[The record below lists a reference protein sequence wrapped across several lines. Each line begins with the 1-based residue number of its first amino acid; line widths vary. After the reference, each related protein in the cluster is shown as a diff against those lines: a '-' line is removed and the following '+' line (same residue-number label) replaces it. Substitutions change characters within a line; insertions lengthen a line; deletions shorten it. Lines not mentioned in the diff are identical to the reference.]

1 MSQNQKKHLI
11 KVVFLATTGFFILVC
26 QDSTA
31 KYLGTMMPLNQI
43 LWGRFFFHFVMI
55 LILFAILKP
64 KINLKNNFKINIVRS
79 ILMVFA
85 TFFFIHSLQ
94 KFDLVDL
101 YVVFFSA
108 PLIVSVLSAIFL
120 KDVLSAKGIILMLL
134 SFGCI
139 IYSMSPGMKI
149 LSLDLIFPLVPPIC
163 WALYQ
168 FFTKFIS
175 GSNNPLV
182 AVFYAAVVGAITF
195 TIYVIF
201 NWTPIENGNLWI
213 GLIILGVLGFTS
225 HLLIIFAIQLSN
237 LSFVTNFQYSQ
248 LIWSTLINFYIF
260 GVPFNF
266 NKSVGV
272 VGIIIFGILFIH
284 TEGKKNNNK
293 LNKI

>member
-1 MSQNQKKHLI
+1 MNFLKNKSI
-11 KVVFLATTGFFILVC
+11 TKVIILSISGFFILVC

-31 KYLGTMMPLNQI
+31 KYLGTLMPLNQVI
-43 LWGRFFFHFVMI
+43 WGRFFFHFVII

-64 KINLKNNFKINIVRS
+64 KLNLKRNFNINIIRS

-94 KFDLVDL
+94 KFDLVDI

-108 PLIVSVLSAIFL
+108 PLIVSILTALFL
-120 KDVLSAKGIILMLL
+120 KDILSSKGIILMLL

-139 IYSMSPGMKI
+139 IYSMSPSMKV
-149 LSLDLIFPLVPPIC
+149 LSLDLIFPLVPPVC

-175 GSNNPLV
+175 GNNDPLV
-182 AVFYAAVVGAITF
+182 ALFYAAVVGAIVF
-195 TIYVIF
+195 SIYVMLD
-201 NWTPIENGNLWI
+201 WTPIDNKKLWI
-213 GLIILGVLGFTS
+213 WLIFLGVLGFTS

-260 GVPFNF
+260 GVPFDF
-266 NKSVGV
+266 NKTFGV
-272 VGIIIFGILFIH
+272 IGIIVFGVLFVQA
-284 TEGKKNNNK
+284 ESRKK
-293 LNKI
+293 KISS

>member
-1 MSQNQKKHLI
+1 MSKNQKIHLI
-11 KVVFLATTGFFILVC
+11 KVIFLATTGFFILVC

-31 KYLGTMMPLNQI
+31 KYLGTMMPLNQVI
-43 LWGRFFFHFVMI
+43 WGRFFFHFIMI

-85 TFFFIHSLQ
+85 TFFFVHSLQ
-94 KFDLVDL
+94 KFDLVDI

-108 PLIVSVLSAIFL
+108 PLIVSILSALFL
-120 KDVLSAKGIILMLL
+120 KDVLSSKGVILMLL
-134 SFGCI
+134 SFSCI
-139 IYSMSPGMKI
+139 IYSMSPSMKI
-149 LSLDLIFPLVPPIC
+149 LSLDLIFPLIPPIC

-175 GSNNPLV
+175 GNNNPLV
-182 AVFYAAVVGAITF
+182 ALFYAAVVGATTF

-201 NWTPIENGNLWI
+201 KWTPIENGNLWI
-213 GLIILGVLGFTS
+213 GLIFLGVLGFTS

-266 NKSVGV
+266 NKTIGM

-284 TEGKKNNNK
+284 TEGKKNNNE

>member
-1 MSQNQKKHLI
+1 MNFLKNKSI
-11 KVVFLATTGFFILVC
+11 TKVIILSISGFFILVC

-31 KYLGTMMPLNQI
+31 KYLGTLMPLNQVI
-43 LWGRFFFHFVMI
+43 WGRFFFHFIII
-55 LILFAILKP
+55 LILFALLKP
-64 KINLKNNFKINIVRS
+64 KLNLKRNFKINIIRS

-94 KFDLVDL
+94 KFDLVDI

-108 PLIVSVLSAIFL
+108 PLIVSILTALFL
-120 KDVLSAKGIILMLL
+120 KDILSSKGIILMLL

-139 IYSMSPGMKI
+139 IYSMSPSMKV
-149 LSLDLIFPLVPPIC
+149 LSLDLIFPLVPPVC

-175 GSNNPLV
+175 GNNDPLV
-182 AVFYAAVVGAITF
+182 ALFYAAVVGAIVF
-195 TIYVIF
+195 SIYVMLD
-201 NWTPIENGNLWI
+201 WTPIENKKLWI
-213 GLIILGVLGFTS
+213 WLVFLGVLGFTS

-260 GVPFNF
+260 GVPFDF
-266 NKSVGV
+266 NKTFGV
-272 VGIIIFGILFIH
+272 IGIIVFGVLFVQA
-284 TEGKKNNNK
+284 ESRKK
-293 LNKI
+293 KISS

>member
-1 MSQNQKKHLI
+1 MNFLKNKSI
-11 KVVFLATTGFFILVC
+11 TKVIILSISGFFILVC

-31 KYLGTMMPLNQI
+31 KYLGTLMPLNQVI
-43 LWGRFFFHFVMI
+43 WGRFFFHFVII

-64 KINLKNNFKINIVRS
+64 KLNLKSNFKINIIRS

-94 KFDLVDL
+94 KFDLVDI

-108 PLIVSVLSAIFL
+108 PLIVSILTALFL
-120 KDVLSAKGIILMLL
+120 KDILSSKGIILMLL

-139 IYSMSPGMKI
+139 IYSMSPSMKV
-149 LSLDLIFPLVPPIC
+149 LSLDLIFPLVPPVC

-168 FFTKFIS
+168 FYTKFIS
-175 GSNNPLV
+175 CNNDHLV
-182 AVFYAAVVGAITF
+182 ALFYAAVVGAIVF
-195 TIYVIF
+195 SIYVMLD
-201 NWTPIENGNLWI
+201 WTPIENKRLWVW
-213 GLIILGVLGFTS
+213 LIFLGVLGFTS

-260 GVPFNF
+260 GVPFDF
-266 NKSVGV
+266 NKTFGV
-272 VGIIIFGILFIH
+272 IGIIVFGVLFVQA
-284 TEGKKNNNK
+284 ESRKK
-293 LNKI
+293 KISS

>member
-1 MSQNQKKHLI
+1 MNFLKNKSI
-11 KVVFLATTGFFILVC
+11 TKVIILSISGFFILVC

-31 KYLGTMMPLNQI
+31 KYLGTLMPLNQVI
-43 LWGRFFFHFVMI
+43 WGRFFFHFVII
-55 LILFAILKP
+55 LILFVILKP
-64 KINLKNNFKINIVRS
+64 KLNLKSNFKINIIRS

-94 KFDLVDL
+94 KFDLVDI

-108 PLIVSVLSAIFL
+108 PLIVSILTALFL
-120 KDVLSAKGIILMLL
+120 KDIRSSKGIILMLL

-139 IYSMSPGMKI
+139 IYSMSPSMKV
-149 LSLDLIFPLVPPIC
+149 LSLDLIFPLVPTVC

-175 GSNNPLV
+175 GNNDPLV
-182 AVFYAAVVGAITF
+182 ALFYAAVVGAIVF
-195 TIYVIF
+195 SIYVMLD
-201 NWTPIENGNLWI
+201 WTPIENKKLWI
-213 GLIILGVLGFTS
+213 WLVFLGVLGFTS

-260 GVPFNF
+260 GVPFDF
-266 NKSVGV
+266 NKTFGV
-272 VGIIIFGILFIH
+272 IGIIVFGVLFVQA
-284 TEGKKNNNK
+284 ESRKK
-293 LNKI
+293 KISS

>member
-1 MSQNQKKHLI
+1 MNFLKNKSI
-11 KVVFLATTGFFILVC
+11 TKVIILSISGFFILVC

-31 KYLGTMMPLNQI
+31 KYLGTLMPLNQVI
-43 LWGRFFFHFVMI
+43 WGRFFFHFVII
-55 LILFAILKP
+55 LVLFAILNP
-64 KINLKNNFKINIVRS
+64 KLNLKSNFKINIIRS

-94 KFDLVDL
+94 KFDLVDI

-108 PLIVSVLSAIFL
+108 PLIVSILTALFL
-120 KDVLSAKGIILMLL
+120 KDILSSKGIILMLL

-139 IYSMSPGMKI
+139 IYSMSPSMKV
-149 LSLDLIFPLVPPIC
+149 LSLDLIFPLVPPVC

-175 GSNNPLV
+175 GNNDPLV
-182 AVFYAAVVGAITF
+182 ALFYAAVVGAIVF
-195 TIYVIF
+195 SIYVMLD
-201 NWTPIENGNLWI
+201 WTPIENKKLWI
-213 GLIILGVLGFTS
+213 WLVFLGVLGFTS

-260 GVPFNF
+260 GVPFDF
-266 NKSVGV
+266 NKTFGV
-272 VGIIIFGILFIH
+272 IGIIVFGVLFVQA
-284 TEGKKNNNK
+284 ESRKRKVSS
-293 LNKI
+293 

>member
-1 MSQNQKKHLI
+1 MSKNQKIYLI
-11 KVVFLATTGFFILVC
+11 KVIFLATTGFFILVC

-31 KYLGTMMPLNQI
+31 KYLGTMMPLNQVI
-43 LWGRFFFHFVMI
+43 WGRFFFHFIMI

-85 TFFFIHSLQ
+85 TFFFVHSLQ
-94 KFDLVDL
+94 KFDLVDI

-108 PLIVSVLSAIFL
+108 PLIVSVLSALFL
-120 KDVLSAKGIILMLL
+120 KDVLSSKGIILMLL
-134 SFGCI
+134 SFSCI
-139 IYSMSPGMKI
+139 IYSMSPSMKI
-149 LSLDLIFPLVPPIC
+149 FSLDLIFPLIPPIC

-175 GSNNPLV
+175 GNNNPLV
-182 AVFYAAVVGAITF
+182 ALFYAAVVGATTF
-195 TIYVIF
+195 TIYLIF
-201 NWTPIENGNLWI
+201 NWTPIENANLWI
-213 GLIILGVLGFTS
+213 GLVILGVLGFTS

-260 GVPFNF
+260 GVPFDF
-266 NKSVGV
+266 NKSVGI
-272 VGIIIFGILFIH
+272 VGIIIFGILFVH
-284 TEGKKNNNK
+284 TEGKKN
-293 LNKI
+293 KIKN

>member
-1 MSQNQKKHLI
+1 MNFLKNKSI
-11 KVVFLATTGFFILVC
+11 TKVIILSISGFFILVC

-31 KYLGTMMPLNQI
+31 KYLGTLMPLNQVI
-43 LWGRFFFHFVMI
+43 WGRFFFHFVII

-64 KINLKNNFKINIVRS
+64 KLNLKRNFNINIIRS

-94 KFDLVDL
+94 KFDLVDI

-108 PLIVSVLSAIFL
+108 PLIVSILTALFL
-120 KDVLSAKGIILMLL
+120 KDILSPKGIILMLL

-139 IYSMSPGMKI
+139 IYSMSPSMKVI
-149 LSLDLIFPLVPPIC
+149 SVDLIFPLVPPVC

-175 GSNNPLV
+175 GNNDPLV
-182 AVFYAAVVGAITF
+182 ALFYAAILGTIVF
-195 TIYVIF
+195 SIYVILD
-201 NWTPIENGNLWI
+201 WTPIENKKLWVW
-213 GLIILGVLGFTS
+213 LIFLGGLGFAS

-260 GVPFNF
+260 GVPFDF
-266 NKSVGV
+266 NKTFGV
-272 VGIIIFGILFIH
+272 IGIIVFGVLFVQA
-284 TEGKKNNNK
+284 ESRKKK
-293 LNKI
+293 LSS

>member
-1 MSQNQKKHLI
+1 MNFLKNKSI
-11 KVVFLATTGFFILVC
+11 TKVIILSISGFFILVC

-31 KYLGTMMPLNQI
+31 KYLGTLMPLNQVI
-43 LWGRFFFHFVMI
+43 WGRFFFHFVII

-64 KINLKNNFKINIVRS
+64 KLNLKSNFKINIIRS

-94 KFDLVDL
+94 KFDLVDI

-108 PLIVSVLSAIFL
+108 PLIVSILTALFL
-120 KDVLSAKGIILMLL
+120 KDILSSKGIILMLL

-139 IYSMSPGMKI
+139 IYSMSPSMKV
-149 LSLDLIFPLVPPIC
+149 LSLDLIFPLVPPVC

-175 GSNNPLV
+175 GNNDPLV
-182 AVFYAAVVGAITF
+182 ALFYAAVVGAIVF
-195 TIYVIF
+195 SIYVMLD
-201 NWTPIENGNLWI
+201 WTPIENKRLWAW
-213 GLIILGVLGFTS
+213 LIFLGVLGFTS
-225 HLLIIFAIQLSN
+225 HLLIIFSIQLSN

-260 GVPFNF
+260 GVPFDF
-266 NKSVGV
+266 NKTFGV
-272 VGIIIFGILFIH
+272 IGIIVFGVLFVQA
-284 TEGKKNNNK
+284 ESRKK
-293 LNKI
+293 KISS

>member
-1 MSQNQKKHLI
+1 MNLLKNKSI
-11 KVVFLATTGFFILVC
+11 TKVIILSISGFFILVC

-31 KYLGTMMPLNQI
+31 KYLGTLMPLNQVI
-43 LWGRFFFHFVMI
+43 WGRFFFHFVII

-64 KINLKNNFKINIVRS
+64 KLNLKSNFKINIIRS

-94 KFDLVDL
+94 KFDLVDI

-108 PLIVSVLSAIFL
+108 PLIVSILTALFL
-120 KDVLSAKGIILMLL
+120 KDILSSKGIILMLL

-139 IYSMSPGMKI
+139 IYSMSPTMKV
-149 LSLDLIFPLVPPIC
+149 LSLDLIFPLVPPVC

-175 GSNNPLV
+175 GNNDPLV
-182 AVFYAAVVGAITF
+182 ALFYAAVVGAIVF
-195 TIYVIF
+195 SIYVMLD
-201 NWTPIENGNLWI
+201 WTPIENKRLWVW
-213 GLIILGVLGFTS
+213 LIFLGVLGFTS

-260 GVPFNF
+260 GVPFDF
-266 NKSVGV
+266 NKTFGV
-272 VGIIIFGILFIH
+272 IGIIVFGVLFVQA
-284 TEGKKNNNK
+284 ESRK
-293 LNKI
+293 NKISS

>member
-1 MSQNQKKHLI
+1 MNFLKNKSI
-11 KVVFLATTGFFILVC
+11 TKVIILSISGFFILVC

-31 KYLGTMMPLNQI
+31 KYLGTLMPLNQVI
-43 LWGRFFFHFVMI
+43 WGRFFFHFVI
-55 LILFAILKP
+55 IIILFSILKP
-64 KINLKNNFKINIVRS
+64 KLNLKSNFKINIIRS

-94 KFDLVDL
+94 KFDLVDI

-108 PLIVSVLSAIFL
+108 PLIVSILTALFL
-120 KDVLSAKGIILMLL
+120 KDILSSKGIILMLL

-139 IYSMSPGMKI
+139 IYSMSPSMKV
-149 LSLDLIFPLVPPIC
+149 LSLDLIFPLVPPVC

-175 GSNNPLV
+175 GNNDPLV
-182 AVFYAAVVGAITF
+182 ALFYAAVVGAIVF
-195 TIYVIF
+195 SIYVMLD
-201 NWTPIENGNLWI
+201 WTPIENKKLWI
-213 GLIILGVLGFTS
+213 WLIFLGVLGFTS

-260 GVPFNF
+260 GVPFDF
-266 NKSVGV
+266 NKTFGV
-272 VGIIIFGILFIH
+272 IGIIVFGVLFVQA
-284 TEGKKNNNK
+284 ESRKK
-293 LNKI
+293 KISS

>member
-1 MSQNQKKHLI
+1 MNFLKNKSI
-11 KVVFLATTGFFILVC
+11 TKVIILSISGFFILVC

-31 KYLGTMMPLNQI
+31 KYLGTLMPLNQVI
-43 LWGRFFFHFVMI
+43 WGRFFFHFVII

-64 KINLKNNFKINIVRS
+64 KLNLKSNFKINIIRS

-94 KFDLVDL
+94 KFDLVDI

-108 PLIVSVLSAIFL
+108 PLIVSILTALFL
-120 KDVLSAKGIILMLL
+120 KDILSSKGIILMLL

-139 IYSMSPGMKI
+139 IYSMSPSMKV
-149 LSLDLIFPLVPPIC
+149 LSLDLIFPLVPPVC

-175 GSNNPLV
+175 GNNDPLV
-182 AVFYAAVVGAITF
+182 ALFYAAVVGAIVF
-195 TIYVIF
+195 SIYVMLY
-201 NWTPIENGNLWI
+201 WTPIENNSLWVW
-213 GLIILGVLGFTS
+213 LIFLGVLGFTS

-260 GVPFNF
+260 GVPFDF
-266 NKSVGV
+266 NKTFGV
-272 VGIIIFGILFIH
+272 IGIIVFGVLFVQA
-284 TEGKKNNNK
+284 ESRKK
-293 LNKI
+293 KISS

>member
-1 MSQNQKKHLI
+1 MNFLKNKSI
-11 KVVFLATTGFFILVC
+11 TKVIILSISGFFILVC

-31 KYLGTMMPLNQI
+31 KYLGTLMPLNQVI
-43 LWGRFFFHFVMI
+43 WGRFFFHFVII

-64 KINLKNNFKINIVRS
+64 KLNLKSNFKINIIRS

-94 KFDLVDL
+94 KFDLVDI

-108 PLIVSVLSAIFL
+108 PLIVSILTALFL
-120 KDVLSAKGIILMLL
+120 KDILSSKGIILMLL

-139 IYSMSPGMKI
+139 IYSMSPSMKV
-149 LSLDLIFPLVPPIC
+149 LSLDLIFPLVPPVC

-175 GSNNPLV
+175 GNNDPLV
-182 AVFYAAVVGAITF
+182 ALFYAAVVGAIVF
-195 TIYVIF
+195 SIYVMLD
-201 NWTPIENGNLWI
+201 WTPIENNSLWVW
-213 GLIILGVLGFTS
+213 LIFLGVLGFTS

-260 GVPFNF
+260 GVPFDF
-266 NKSVGV
+266 NKTFGV
-272 VGIIIFGILFIH
+272 IGIIVFGVLFVQA
-284 TEGKKNNNK
+284 ESRKKK
-293 LNKI
+293 LIS

>member
-1 MSQNQKKHLI
+1 MNFLKNKSI
-11 KVVFLATTGFFILVC
+11 TKVIILSISGFFILVC

-31 KYLGTMMPLNQI
+31 KYLGTLMPLNQVI
-43 LWGRFFFHFVMI
+43 WGRFFFHFVII

-64 KINLKNNFKINIVRS
+64 KLNLKRNFNINIIRS

-94 KFDLVDL
+94 KFDLVDI

-108 PLIVSVLSAIFL
+108 PLIVSILTALFL
-120 KDVLSAKGIILMLL
+120 KDILSSKGIILMLL

-139 IYSMSPGMKI
+139 IYSMSPSMKV
-149 LSLDLIFPLVPPIC
+149 LSLDLIFPLVPPVC

-175 GSNNPLV
+175 GNNDPLV
-182 AVFYAAVVGAITF
+182 ALFYAAVVGAIVF
-195 TIYVIF
+195 SIYVMLD
-201 NWTPIENGNLWI
+201 WTPIENKKLWI
-213 GLIILGVLGFTS
+213 WLVFLGVLGFTS

-260 GVPFNF
+260 GVPFDF
-266 NKSVGV
+266 NKTFGV
-272 VGIIIFGILFIH
+272 IGIIVFGVLFVQA
-284 TEGKKNNNK
+284 ESRKK
-293 LNKI
+293 KISS

>member
-1 MSQNQKKHLI
+1 MSQNQKTHLI
-11 KVVFLATTGFFILVC
+11 KVIFLAITGYFILVC

-31 KYLGTMMPLNQI
+31 KYLGTMMPLNQVI
-43 LWGRFFFHFVMI
+43 WGRFFFHFVMI
-55 LILFAILKP
+55 LILFAILRP
-64 KINLKNNFKINIVRS
+64 KINLKNNFKINIIRS

-94 KFDLVDL
+94 KFDLVDI

-108 PLIVSVLSAIFL
+108 PLIVSILTAIFL
-120 KDVLSAKGIILMLL
+120 KDILSPKGIILMLL
-134 SFGCI
+134 SFSCI
-139 IYSMSPGMKI
+139 IYSMSPSMKI

-175 GSNNPLV
+175 NNNDPLV
-182 AVFYAAVVGAITF
+182 ALFYAAVIGAILF
-195 TIYVIF
+195 TIYVILD
-201 NWTPIENGNLWI
+201 WTPIENINLWI
-213 GLIILGVLGFTS
+213 GLVILGMLGFTS

-260 GVPFNF
+260 GVPYDF
-266 NKSVGV
+266 NKTVGV
-272 VGIIIFGILFIH
+272 IGIIIFGILFVR
-284 TEGKKNNNK
+284 TEGKKN
-293 LNKI
+293 KIIT

>member
-1 MSQNQKKHLI
+1 MSKNQKIHLI
-11 KVVFLATTGFFILVC
+11 KVIFLATTGFFILVC

-31 KYLGTMMPLNQI
+31 KYLGTMMPLNQVI
-43 LWGRFFFHFVMI
+43 WGRFFFHFIII

-85 TFFFIHSLQ
+85 TFFFVHSLQ
-94 KFDLVDL
+94 KFDLVDI

-108 PLIVSVLSAIFL
+108 PLIVSVLSALFL
-120 KDVLSAKGIILMLL
+120 KDVLSSKGIILMLL
-134 SFGCI
+134 SFSCI
-139 IYSMSPGMKI
+139 IYSMSPSMKI
-149 LSLDLIFPLVPPIC
+149 LSLDLIFPLIPPIC

-175 GSNNPLV
+175 GNNNPLV
-182 AVFYAAVVGAITF
+182 ALFYAAVVGATTF

-201 NWTPIENGNLWI
+201 KWTPIENGNLWI
-213 GLIILGVLGFTS
+213 GLIFLGVLGFTS

-266 NKSVGV
+266 NKTIGM

-284 TEGKKNNNK
+284 TEGKKNNNE

>member
-1 MSQNQKKHLI
+1 MNFLKNKSI
-11 KVVFLATTGFFILVC
+11 TKVIILSISGFFILVC

-31 KYLGTMMPLNQI
+31 KYLGTLMPLNQVI
-43 LWGRFFFHFVMI
+43 WGRFFFHFVII
-55 LILFAILKP
+55 LFLFAILKH
-64 KINLKNNFKINIVRS
+64 KINLKSNFKINIIRS

-94 KFDLVDL
+94 KFDLVDI

-108 PLIVSVLSAIFL
+108 PLIVSILTALFL
-120 KDVLSAKGIILMLL
+120 KDILSSKGIILMLL

-139 IYSMSPGMKI
+139 IYSMSPSMKV
-149 LSLDLIFPLVPPIC
+149 LSLDLIFPLVPPVC

-175 GSNNPLV
+175 GNNDPLV
-182 AVFYAAVVGAITF
+182 ALFYAAAVGAIVF
-195 TIYVIF
+195 SIYVMLD
-201 NWTPIENGNLWI
+201 WTPIENKKLWI
-213 GLIILGVLGFTS
+213 WLVFLGVLGFTS

-260 GVPFNF
+260 GVPFDF
-266 NKSVGV
+266 NKTFGV
-272 VGIIIFGILFIH
+272 IGIIVFGVLFVQA
-284 TEGKKNNNK
+284 ESRKK
-293 LNKI
+293 KISS

>member
-11 KVVFLATTGFFILVC
+11 KVIFLATIGFFILVC

-79 ILMVFA
+79 VLMVFA

-139 IYSMSPGMKI
+139 IYSMSPSMKI

>member
-1 MSQNQKKHLI
+1 MNFLKNKSI
-11 KVVFLATTGFFILVC
+11 TKVIILSISGFFILVC

-31 KYLGTMMPLNQI
+31 KYLGTLMPLNQVI
-43 LWGRFFFHFVMI
+43 WGRFFFHFVII

-64 KINLKNNFKINIVRS
+64 KLNLKSNFKINFIRS

-94 KFDLVDL
+94 KFDLVDI

-108 PLIVSVLSAIFL
+108 PLIVSILTALFL
-120 KDVLSAKGIILMLL
+120 KDILSSKGIILMLL

-139 IYSMSPGMKI
+139 IYSMSPSMKV
-149 LSLDLIFPLVPPIC
+149 LSLDLIFPLVPPVC

-175 GSNNPLV
+175 GNNDPLV
-182 AVFYAAVVGAITF
+182 ALFYAAVVGAIVF
-195 TIYVIF
+195 SIYVMLD
-201 NWTPIENGNLWI
+201 WTPIENKKLWI
-213 GLIILGVLGFTS
+213 WLIFLGVLGFTS

-260 GVPFNF
+260 GVPFDF
-266 NKSVGV
+266 NKTFGV
-272 VGIIIFGILFIH
+272 IGIIVFGVLFVQA
-284 TEGKKNNNK
+284 ESRKK
-293 LNKI
+293 KINS

>member
-1 MSQNQKKHLI
+1 MNFLKNKSI
-11 KVVFLATTGFFILVC
+11 TKVIILSISGFFILVC

-31 KYLGTMMPLNQI
+31 KYLGTLMPLNQVI
-43 LWGRFFFHFVMI
+43 WGRFFFHFVII

-64 KINLKNNFKINIVRS
+64 KLNLKSNFKINIIRS

-94 KFDLVDL
+94 KFDLVDI

-108 PLIVSVLSAIFL
+108 PLIVSILTALFL
-120 KDVLSAKGIILMLL
+120 KDILSSKGIILMLL

-139 IYSMSPGMKI
+139 IYSMSPSMKV
-149 LSLDLIFPLVPPIC
+149 LSLDLIFPLVPPVC

-175 GSNNPLV
+175 GNNDPLV
-182 AVFYAAVVGAITF
+182 ALFYAAVVGAIVF
-195 TIYVIF
+195 SIYVMLD
-201 NWTPIENGNLWI
+201 WTPIENKKLWI
-213 GLIILGVLGFTS
+213 WLVFLGVLGFTS

-260 GVPFNF
+260 GVPFDF
-266 NKSVGV
+266 NKTFGV
-272 VGIIIFGILFIH
+272 IGIIVFGVLFVQA
-284 TEGKKNNNK
+284 ESGKK
-293 LNKI
+293 KISS

>member
-1 MSQNQKKHLI
+1 MNLLKNKSI
-11 KVVFLATTGFFILVC
+11 TKVIILSISGFFILVC

-31 KYLGTMMPLNQI
+31 KYLGTLMPLNQVI
-43 LWGRFFFHFVMI
+43 WGRFFFHFVII

-64 KINLKNNFKINIVRS
+64 KLNLKSNFKINFIRS

-94 KFDLVDL
+94 KFDLVDI

-108 PLIVSVLSAIFL
+108 PLIVSILTALFL
-120 KDVLSAKGIILMLL
+120 KDILSSKGIILMLL

-139 IYSMSPGMKI
+139 IYSMSPSMKV
-149 LSLDLIFPLVPPIC
+149 LSLDLIFPLVPPVC

-175 GSNNPLV
+175 GNNDPLV
-182 AVFYAAVVGAITF
+182 ALFYAAVVGAIVF
-195 TIYVIF
+195 SIYVMLD
-201 NWTPIENGNLWI
+201 WTPIENKKLWI
-213 GLIILGVLGFTS
+213 WLIFLGVLGFTS

-260 GVPFNF
+260 GVPFDF
-266 NKSVGV
+266 NKTFGV
-272 VGIIIFGILFIH
+272 IGIIVFGVLFVQA
-284 TEGKKNNNK
+284 ESRKK
-293 LNKI
+293 KISS

>member
-1 MSQNQKKHLI
+1 MSKNQKIHLI
-11 KVVFLATTGFFILVC
+11 KVIFLATTGFFILVC

-31 KYLGTMMPLNQI
+31 KYLGTMMPLNQVI
-43 LWGRFFFHFVMI
+43 WGRFFFHFIMI

-85 TFFFIHSLQ
+85 TFFFVHSLQ
-94 KFDLVDL
+94 KFDLVDI

-108 PLIVSVLSAIFL
+108 PLIVSVLSALFL
-120 KDVLSAKGIILMLL
+120 KDVLSSKGIILMLL
-134 SFGCI
+134 SFSCI
-139 IYSMSPGMKI
+139 IYSMSPSMKI
-149 LSLDLIFPLVPPIC
+149 LSLDLIFPLIPPIC

-175 GSNNPLV
+175 GNNNPLV
-182 AVFYAAVVGAITF
+182 ALFYAAVVGATTF

-201 NWTPIENGNLWI
+201 KWTPIENGNLWI
-213 GLIILGVLGFTS
+213 GLIFLGVLGFTS

-266 NKSVGV
+266 NKTIGM

-284 TEGKKNNNK
+284 TEGKKNNNE

>member
-1 MSQNQKKHLI
+1 MNFLKNKSI
-11 KVVFLATTGFFILVC
+11 TKVIILSISGFFILVC

-31 KYLGTMMPLNQI
+31 KYLGTLMPLNQVI
-43 LWGRFFFHFVMI
+43 WGRFFFHFVII

-64 KINLKNNFKINIVRS
+64 KLNLKSNFKINIIRS

-94 KFDLVDL
+94 KFDLVDI

-108 PLIVSVLSAIFL
+108 PLIVSILTALFL
-120 KDVLSAKGIILMLL
+120 KDILSSKGIILMLL

-139 IYSMSPGMKI
+139 IYSMSPSMKV
-149 LSLDLIFPLVPPIC
+149 LSLDLIFPLVPPVC

-175 GSNNPLV
+175 GNNDPLV
-182 AVFYAAVVGAITF
+182 AFFYAAVVGAIVF
-195 TIYVIF
+195 SIYVILD
-201 NWTPIENGNLWI
+201 WTPLENKRLWVW
-213 GLIILGVLGFTS
+213 LIFLGVLGFTS

-237 LSFVTNFQYSQ
+237 LSFVTNFKYSQ

-260 GVPFNF
+260 GVPFDF
-266 NKSVGV
+266 NKTFGV
-272 VGIIIFGILFIH
+272 IGIIVFGVLFVQA
-284 TEGKKNNNK
+284 ESRKK
-293 LNKI
+293 KINS

>member
-1 MSQNQKKHLI
+1 MNFLKNKSI
-11 KVVFLATTGFFILVC
+11 TKVIILSISGFFILVC

-31 KYLGTMMPLNQI
+31 KYLGTLMPLNQVI
-43 LWGRFFFHFVMI
+43 WGRFFFHFVII

-64 KINLKNNFKINIVRS
+64 KLNLKSNFKINIIRS

-94 KFDLVDL
+94 KFDLVDI

-108 PLIVSVLSAIFL
+108 PLIVSILTALFL
-120 KDVLSAKGIILMLL
+120 KDILSSKGIILMLL

-139 IYSMSPGMKI
+139 IYSMSPSMKV
-149 LSLDLIFPLVPPIC
+149 LSLDLIFPLVPPVC

-175 GSNNPLV
+175 GNNDPLV
-182 AVFYAAVVGAITF
+182 ALFYAAVVGAIVF
-195 TIYVIF
+195 SIYVMLD
-201 NWTPIENGNLWI
+201 WTPIENKKLWI
-213 GLIILGVLGFTS
+213 WLIFLGVLGFTS

-260 GVPFNF
+260 GVPFDF
-266 NKSVGV
+266 NKTFGVIGIIVFGV
-272 VGIIIFGILFIH
+272 VFVQA
-284 TEGKKNNNK
+284 ECRKKK
-293 LNKI
+293 LSS

>member
-1 MSQNQKKHLI
+1 MNFLKNKSI
-11 KVVFLATTGFFILVC
+11 TKVIILSISGFFILVC

-31 KYLGTMMPLNQI
+31 KYLGTLMPLNQVI
-43 LWGRFFFHFVMI
+43 WGRFFFHFIII
-55 LILFAILKP
+55 LILFALLKP
-64 KINLKNNFKINIVRS
+64 KLNLKRNFKINIIRS

-94 KFDLVDL
+94 KFDLVDI

-108 PLIVSVLSAIFL
+108 PLIVSILTALFL
-120 KDVLSAKGIILMLL
+120 KDILSSKGIILMLL

-139 IYSMSPGMKI
+139 IYSMSPSMKV
-149 LSLDLIFPLVPPIC
+149 LSLDLIFPLVPPVC

-175 GSNNPLV
+175 GNNDPLV
-182 AVFYAAVVGAITF
+182 ALFYAAVVGAIVF
-195 TIYVIF
+195 SIYVMLD
-201 NWTPIENGNLWI
+201 WTPIDNKKLWI
-213 GLIILGVLGFTS
+213 WLIFLGVLGFTS

-260 GVPFNF
+260 GVPFDF
-266 NKSVGV
+266 NKTFGV
-272 VGIIIFGILFIH
+272 IGIIVFGVLFVQA
-284 TEGKKNNNK
+284 ESRKK
-293 LNKI
+293 KISS

>member
-1 MSQNQKKHLI
+1 MNFLKNKSI
-11 KVVFLATTGFFILVC
+11 TKVIILSISGFFILVC

-31 KYLGTMMPLNQI
+31 KYLGTLMPLNQVI
-43 LWGRFFFHFVMI
+43 WGRFFFHFVII

-64 KINLKNNFKINIVRS
+64 KLNLKRNFNINIIRS

-94 KFDLVDL
+94 KFDLVDI

-108 PLIVSVLSAIFL
+108 PLIVSILTALFL
-120 KDVLSAKGIILMLL
+120 KDILSSKGIILMLL

-139 IYSMSPGMKI
+139 IYSMSPSMKV
-149 LSLDLIFPLVPPIC
+149 LSLDLIFPLVPPVC

-175 GSNNPLV
+175 GNNDPLV
-182 AVFYAAVVGAITF
+182 ALFYAAVVGAIVF
-195 TIYVIF
+195 SIYVMLD
-201 NWTPIENGNLWI
+201 WTPIENNSLWVW
-213 GLIILGVLGFTS
+213 LIFLGVLGFTS
-225 HLLIIFAIQLSN
+225 PLLIIFAIQLSN

-260 GVPFNF
+260 GVPFDF
-266 NKSVGV
+266 NKTFGV
-272 VGIIIFGILFIH
+272 IGIIVFGVLFVQA
-284 TEGKKNNNK
+284 ESRKK
-293 LNKI
+293 KINS

>member
-1 MSQNQKKHLI
+1 MSKNQKTSLL
-11 KVVFLATTGFFILVC
+11 KVIFFATTGFFILVC

-31 KYLGTMMPLNQI
+31 KYLGTMMPLNQVI
-43 LWGRFFFHFVMI
+43 WGRFFFHFVMI

-64 KINLKNNFKINIVRS
+64 KINLKNNFKINIIRS

-94 KFDLVDL
+94 KFDLVDI

-108 PLIVSVLSAIFL
+108 PLIVSILTALFL
-120 KDVLSAKGIILMLL
+120 KDILSRKGIILMLL
-134 SFGCI
+134 SFSCI
-139 IYSMSPGMKI
+139 IYSMSPSMKI
-149 LSLDLIFPLVPPIC
+149 LSIDLIFPLVPPIC

-175 GSNNPLV
+175 GNNDPLV
-182 AVFYAAVVGAITF
+182 ALFYAAVVGAILF
-195 TIYVIF
+195 TIYVILD
-201 NWTPIENGNLWI
+201 WTPIENINLWI
-213 GLIILGVLGFTS
+213 GLVILGMLGFTS

-260 GVPFNF
+260 GVPYDF
-266 NKSVGV
+266 NKSIGV
-272 VGIIIFGILFIH
+272 IGIIIFGILFVR
-284 TEGKKNNNK
+284 TEGKKN
-293 LNKI
+293 KIIT

>member
-1 MSQNQKKHLI
+1 MNFLKNKSI
-11 KVVFLATTGFFILVC
+11 TKVIILSISGFFILVC

-31 KYLGTMMPLNQI
+31 KYMGTLMPLNQVI
-43 LWGRFFFHFVMI
+43 WGRFFFHFVII

-64 KINLKNNFKINIVRS
+64 KLNLKSNFKINIIRS

-94 KFDLVDL
+94 KFDLVDI

-108 PLIVSVLSAIFL
+108 PLIVSILTALFL
-120 KDVLSAKGIILMLL
+120 KDILSSKGIILMLL

-139 IYSMSPGMKI
+139 IYSMSPSMKV
-149 LSLDLIFPLVPPIC
+149 LSLDLIFPLVPPVC

-175 GSNNPLV
+175 GNNDPLV
-182 AVFYAAVVGAITF
+182 ALFYAAVVGAIVF
-195 TIYVIF
+195 SIYVMLD
-201 NWTPIENGNLWI
+201 WTPIENKKLWI
-213 GLIILGVLGFTS
+213 WLIFLGVLGFTS

-260 GVPFNF
+260 GVPFDF
-266 NKSVGV
+266 NKIFGV
-272 VGIIIFGILFIH
+272 IGIIVFGVLFVQA
-284 TEGKKNNNK
+284 ESRKK
-293 LNKI
+293 KISS